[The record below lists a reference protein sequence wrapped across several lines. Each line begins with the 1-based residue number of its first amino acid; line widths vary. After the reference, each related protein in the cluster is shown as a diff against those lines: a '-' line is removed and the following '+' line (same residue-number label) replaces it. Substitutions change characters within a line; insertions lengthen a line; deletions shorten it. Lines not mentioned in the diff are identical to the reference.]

1 MKFEIDKYDE
11 TYAMHCESKEENEA
25 FSAYLDSIGKRW
37 RSGDRYTQ
45 LSYYNK
51 KGDYMCFYFHI
62 GTHGDVRHAD
72 DETKILRF
80 SDFEWDGFLSAKNA
94 EDYDVSL
101 SFDSLFS

>member
-11 TYAMHCESKEENEA
+11 TYAMHCESREENEA

-37 RSGDRYTQ
+37 RSGRRYTQ
-45 LSYYNK
+45 LSYYDTD
-51 KGDYMCFYFHI
+51 GDDMCFYFHS
-62 GTHGDVRHAD
+62 GTCGRVSLAD
-72 DETKILRF
+72 DETKLLRF
-80 SDFEWDGFLSAKNA
+80 SDFELDDFLPAKKA